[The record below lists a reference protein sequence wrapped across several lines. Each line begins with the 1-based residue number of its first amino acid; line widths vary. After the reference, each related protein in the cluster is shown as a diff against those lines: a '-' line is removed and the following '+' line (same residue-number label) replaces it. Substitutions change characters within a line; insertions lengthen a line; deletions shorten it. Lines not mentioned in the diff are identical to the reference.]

1 MLGIQIVQQK
11 INLKNKPTR
20 LIHCQHTSD
29 YDDYV
34 PALKK
39 LQTF

>member
-11 INLKNKPTR
+11 INLKNKPT
-20 LIHCQHTSD
+20 LLLHCLQTSD

-34 PALKK
+34 RALKE